1 MCIFSISRLLLPTRV
16 VPFEAV
22 PREMVTFSRMLLL
35 SPISQMV
42 SSPLNLR
49 SCGLAGTVVDRDA
62 VLHHVVVTQ
71 YCIFVDV
78 AEGADDVVVA

>member
-1 MCIFSISRLLLPTRV
+1 MAWWKLV
-16 VPFEAV
+16 VIAD
-22 PREMVTFSRMLLL
+22 
-35 SPISQMV
+35 
-42 SSPLNLR
+42 
-49 SCGLAGTVVDRDA
+49 AGTVVDRDA